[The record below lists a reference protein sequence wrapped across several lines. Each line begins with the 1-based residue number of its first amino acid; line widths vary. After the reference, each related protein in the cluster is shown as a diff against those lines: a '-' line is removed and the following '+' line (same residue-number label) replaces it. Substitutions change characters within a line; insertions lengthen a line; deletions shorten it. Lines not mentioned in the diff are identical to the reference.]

1 MALPRKNRIT
11 SKKEIDYVFKNGRKI
26 RGYFLFLRFVGN
38 QIGYPRFVFIIP
50 SKFISLAVDRNRI
63 RRLFSEEIKK
73 MSYISKNG
81 CDYIVLV
88 SKKTERTE
96 FGHLAEELHKLLS
109 KK

>member
-73 MSYISKNG
+73 MRDDCYLDFMLPPTAFNFNDDKN
-81 CDYIVLV
+81 
-88 SKKTERTE
+88 
-96 FGHLAEELHKLLS
+96 
-109 KK
+109 